1 MATSKVKIC
10 NLALVNIGV
19 DTIQSLTDSDSKGAV
34 ACNSVYDTL
43 VEELLRLYP
52 WNFALAK
59 ATLPLESSAPLFGY
73 TYSYTLPGDCMKVV
87 RLEVETDQFVINSSS
102 LETDTEN
109 AQILYVQLVTDPVQF
124 DSTFV
129 TLLAARI
136 ATAIVFTM
144 TGKKELMTVFD
155 NKYNLLLKSVIDIDA
170 SETKQTPDDDTT
182 ILDSRS

>member
-19 DTIQSLTDSDSKGAV
+19 NTIESLDDSDSKGAV
-34 ACNSVYDTL
+34 ACNRVYDTL

-52 WNFALAK
+52 WNFALSK
-59 ATLPLESSAPLFGY
+59 AALPLESSPPLFGY
-73 TYSYTLPGDCMKVV
+73 SYSYTLPGDCMKVV
-87 RLEVETDQFVINSSS
+87 RLETDTDQFVVIGGS

-109 AQILYVQLVTDPVQF
+109 AQILYVKLITDPVKF

-129 TLLAARI
+129 TLLSARI
-136 ATAIVFTM
+136 AAAIVFTM
-144 TGKKELMTVFD
+144 TGKKDLMPVFD